1 MDVSILGS
9 PAASAVQL
17 SPGATSPAISGN
29 LAGSSAAP
37 PPVVSSTPTPV
48 PVAATGIVT
57 SGDSSSG
64 HGAKTAAPSL
74 EQVNKAVSDINA
86 SLAANGNANSVQFAV
101 DPTSK
106 RIVVQVLDPADGK
119 VIRQIPSE
127 EIIQMGMALGQKLGQ
142 VINQQA

>member
-9 PAASAVQL
+9 PATSAVPL
-17 SPGATSPAISGN
+17 SPGATSPALTGTQ
-29 LAGSSAAP
+29 ADPPSA
-37 PPVVSSTPTPV
+37 VSSTPTPV
-48 PVAATGIVT
+48 PVAATGTVT
-57 SGDSSSG
+57 SADSSSSG
-64 HGAKTAAPSL
+64 SGKTTTPSL
-74 EQVNKAVSDINA
+74 AQVNKAVNDINA

-106 RIVVQVLDPADGK
+106 RIVVQVMDPETGK

-127 EIIQMGMALGQKLGQ
+127 EIIQMGMTLGQKLGQ

>member
-1 MDVSILGS
+1 MDVNILGS
-9 PAASAVQL
+9 SAASAVQS
-17 SPGATSPAISGN
+17 SPGGSSPALSGSP
-29 LAGSSAAP
+29 AGSP
-37 PPVVSSTPTPV
+37 PAVSSTPTPV
-48 PVAATGIVT
+48 PVAATGFGT
-57 SGDSSSG
+57 SAESSG
-64 HGAKTAAPSL
+64 SAGKTASPSL
-74 EQVNKAVSDINA
+74 DQVNKAVSDINA

-106 RIVVQVLDPADGK
+106 RIVVQVLDPEDGK

>member
-9 PAASAVQL
+9 PVSSAVPL
-17 SPGATSPAISGN
+17 SPGATSPALTGT
-29 LAGSSAAP
+29 LADPPSA
-37 PPVVSSTPTPV
+37 VSSTTTPV
-48 PVAATGIVT
+48 PVAATGTVA
-57 SGDSSSG
+57 SADSSSSAPG
-64 HGAKTAAPSL
+64 KTATPSL
-74 EQVNKAVSDINA
+74 AQVNKAVNDINA

-106 RIVVQVLDPADGK
+106 RIVVQVMDPETGK

-127 EIIQMGMALGQKLGQ
+127 EIIEMGMTLGQKLGQ